1 MNKLVCTLSCHQY
14 YQQKF
19 VIQHTLH
26 QLTKSQPGLS
36 SPLFNSQFMHLVEL
50 ICKKPGIVQVLRS
63 NTKESGQ
70 FPNQEFALQ
79 GPNLLRSSLT
89 WGGFME
95 STGGGPAASPAQG
108 CAPGNQDLSQPHKIH
123 QWQHNCSW
131 LAKVL
136 KVINTARLKSQLPKS
151 GREEVTKWSS
161 KCTMA
166 ALALHRTAPGAAVPQ
181 PLLTLSKAG
190 EAASKPPWP
199 FLPHSQH
206 HQPP

>member
-26 QLTKSQPGLS
+26 QLTKPQPGLS

-79 GPNLLRSSLT
+79 GPNLLRSFLT
-89 WGGFME
+89 CGGFLE
-95 STGGGPAASPAQG
+95 STGGVQQPA
-108 CAPGNQDLSQPHKIH
+108 
-123 QWQHNCSW
+123 
-131 LAKVL
+131 
-136 KVINTARLKSQLPKS
+136 LPK
-151 GREEVTKWSS
+151 
-161 KCTMA
+161 A
-166 ALALHRTAPGAAVPQ
+166 ALQETKIYPNHTKYISDSTTAPGLQ
-181 PLLTLSKAG
+181 KFSR
-190 EAASKPPWP
+190 
-199 FLPHSQH
+199 
-206 HQPP
+206 